1 MVFDEIFCTSQLS
14 PARCRCI
21 YPCKAVRHNGLM
33 QATPHSTP
41 SHAALDAAVHD
52 SALPDAVLAQW
63 FGSARPDAATALAQQ
78 KQWFTKSP
86 AFDEQLRERFGVAVQ
101 AGMGGAL
108 AHWCDQG
115 AWGRLALIVLLD
127 QFTRNIYR
135 GTPHSFAG
143 DPQALALALRA
154 QSEGWDLEL
163 PEVTRIFM
171 YLPLEHAED
180 LDMQQRSVDAF
191 HSLLQTAP
199 DASTQAFFSGTLDYA
214 YKHQD
219 VIERFGRFP
228 HRNPILGRSSTPEE
242 LDYLAQ
248 PGAGF

>member
-33 QATPHSTP
+33 QATPQSTP

-115 AWGRLALIVLLD
+115 PWGRLALIVLLD

-135 GTPHSFAG
+135 GQPQSFAG
-143 DPQALALALRA
+143 DPQALTLALQGIA
-154 QSEGWDLEL
+154 QAQDQQL
-163 PEVTRIFM
+163 PAVTRIFM

-180 LDMQQRSVDAF
+180 RSLQARSVALFQALSDQSTAADA
-191 HSLLQTAP
+191 
-199 DASTQAFFSGTLDYA
+199 DFFAGTLDYA
-214 YKHQD
+214 RRHEQ
-219 VIERFGRFP
+219 VIAQFGRFP
-228 HRNPILGRSSTPEE
+228 HRNLILGRASSPAEQE
-242 LDYLAQ
+242 YLAQ

>member
-1 MVFDEIFCTSQLS
+1 MHNACMTTATSPFS
-14 PARCRCI
+14 PA
-21 YPCKAVRHNGLM
+21 A
-33 QATPHSTP
+33 
-41 SHAALDAAVHD
+41 SHEQLTAAAQDA
-52 SALPDAVLAQW
+52 SLPDAVLSQW
-63 FGSARPDAATALAQQ
+63 FGSARPTNASAMQVQA
-78 KQWFTKSP
+78 QWFTKNS
-86 AFDEQLRERFGVAVQ
+86 AFDAQLHERFGVAVQ
-101 AGMGGAL
+101 AAAGGAL
-108 AHWCDQG
+108 QHWAEQG
-115 AWGRLALIVLLD
+115 PWSCLALVVLLD

>member
-1 MVFDEIFCTSQLS
+1 
-14 PARCRCI
+14 
-21 YPCKAVRHNGLM
+21 
-33 QATPHSTP
+33 
-41 SHAALDAAVHD
+41 
-52 SALPDAVLAQW
+52 
-63 FGSARPDAATALAQQ
+63 
-78 KQWFTKSP
+78 
-86 AFDEQLRERFGVAVQ
+86 
-101 AGMGGAL
+101 
-108 AHWCDQG
+108 
-115 AWGRLALIVLLD
+115 
-127 QFTRNIYR
+127 
-135 GTPHSFAG
+135 
-143 DPQALALALRA
+143 
-154 QSEGWDLEL
+154 
-163 PEVTRIFM
+163 M